1 MWRTR
6 LAVPLLIAAAAGVAV
21 FVPPQETKA
30 QNRRWRCC
38 LCGCGDNKTPKER
51 ADEAAALGVV
61 GGAPSLGFCG
71 SIAGYELGI
80 IRVPYSMMAASTAN
94 AGGTQPGSTP
104 MSPAAVQPPP
114 PPTAMPSTGSPATPP
129 ATAPPTPAP
138 Q

>member
-21 FVPPQETKA
+21 LVPPQETMA

-71 SIAGYELGI
+71 SITGYELGV
-80 IRVPYSMMAASTAN
+80 IRIPYSMMAASTAN
-94 AGGTQPGSTP
+94 AGGTQAGSTP

-114 PPTAMPSTGSPATPP
+114 PPAAMPGGPATVPP
-129 ATAPPTPAP
+129 APVA